1 MSNGYAWMVPL
12 LVLLPLIGAGLTLA
26 AAGRTAVQRVVSVTA
41 LSGMTVLAGVLLWAS
56 DTQGPQVMF
65 VGGWAAHEGIVL
77 VVDRLAALMVIVSTV
92 VTLAVLAYSIG
103 QGASGFDEESDGH
116 SPLPVFHPTLLVLAA
131 GVTTTFIS
139 GDLFHLY
146 VGFEMLLAAS
156 FVLLTLGGTA
166 ERVRA
171 GTTYVLVSLLSS
183 IIFLA
188 AIGLTYG
195 ATGTINLALLS
206 ERLGEI
212 APGTAALLQLMLLVA
227 FAVKAAVFPMSG
239 WLPDS
244 YPTAPAPVTA
254 VFAGLLT
261 KVGIYAMI
269 RTQTLL
275 FPGSSFA
282 DLLLVAALLTM
293 IVGILGAI
301 AQDDIKRM
309 LSFTLVSHIGF
320 LLFGIALGSTHG
332 LAAAIFYVVHHI
344 TVQTTLFLVLGLVE
358 RVGGSTDTT
367 RLGDLARISPLV
379 GVLFFVP
386 AMNMAGIPPFSGF
399 LGKVGLVQAGV
410 AEGSWLAL
418 LLVAGSVLTSLLT
431 LYAVA
436 KVWGRAFWSENA
448 RGITGQGPVR
458 GGHHDALGLGV
469 LAPTVALVAV
479 GLTLT
484 VVAGPLFDI
493 TTRSAVD
500 LVLREPYLNAVLGV
514 RAEAGL

>member
-1 MSNGYAWMVPL
+1 MSTAYSWMVPL
-12 LVLLPLIGAGLTLA
+12 LVVLPLIGAGLTLA
-26 AAGRTAVQRVVSVTA
+26 AAGRTAVQRAVSLTV
-41 LSGMTVLAGVLLWAS
+41 LSGMAVLAAVLLWAS
-56 DTQGPQVMF
+56 DTQGPQVML
-65 VGGWAAHEGIVL
+65 VGGWTATEGIVL
-77 VVDRLAALMVIVSTV
+77 VVDRLAALMVIVSTT
-92 VTLAVLAYSIG
+92 VTLAVLTYSIG
-103 QGASGFDEESDGH
+103 QGASSFDDESDGH
-116 SPLPVFHPTLLVLAA
+116 SPLPVFHPSLLVLAA

-156 FVLLTLGGTA
+156 FVLLTLGGTV

-183 IIFLA
+183 LIFLA
-188 AIGLTYG
+188 AIGMVYA

-206 ERLGEI
+206 QRMGEI
-212 APGTAALLQLMLLVA
+212 APGTAALLQVMLLIG

-275 FPGSSFA
+275 FPGGQFA

-309 LSFTLVSHIGF
+309 LTFTLVSHIGF
-320 LLFGIALGSTHG
+320 LIFGIALGSTHG
-332 LAAAIFYVVHHI
+332 LAAAIFYVIHHI
-344 TVQTTLFLVLGLVE
+344 TVQTTLFLVVGLVE
-358 RVGGSTDTT
+358 RVGGSSDST
-367 RLGDLARISPLV
+367 RLGDLARISPVV
-379 GVLFFVP
+379 GLLFFIP
-386 AMNMAGIPPFSGF
+386 AMNLAGIPPFSGF

-410 AEGSWLAL
+410 ADGSWLAL
-418 LLVAGSVLTSLLT
+418 VLVAGSVLTSLLT

-448 RGITGQGPVR
+448 KGITGRGPVR
-458 GGHHDALGLGV
+458 GGHHGALGVGV
-469 LAPTVALVAV
+469 LAPTTALVGV
-479 GLTLT
+479 GLALTL
-484 VVAGPLFDI
+484 VAGPLFDVA
-493 TTRSAVD
+493 TRAAVD
-500 LVLREPYLNAVLGV
+500 LMLREPYVVAVLGSGV
-514 RAEAGL
+514 TP

>member
-1 MSNGYAWMVPL
+1 MSPDYTPLVPL
-12 LVLLPLIGAGLTLA
+12 MVVLPLIGAGLTLA
-26 AAGRTAVQRVVSVTA
+26 AARRTAVQRAVSLTV
-41 LSGMTVLAGVLLWAS
+41 LVGMTGMAAVLLWAA
-56 DTQGPQVMF
+56 DTQGPQVVF
-65 VGGWAAHEGIVL
+65 VGGWTATEGIVL
-77 VVDRLAALMVIVSTV
+77 VVDRLAALMIIVSSV
-92 VTLAVLAYSIG
+92 VMLAVLSYSIG
-103 QGASGFDEESDGH
+103 QGASSFDEESDGQ
-116 SPLPVFHPTLLVLAA
+116 SPLPVFHPALLVLAA

-146 VGFEMLLAAS
+146 VGFEMLLSAS
-156 FVLLTLGGTA
+156 FVLLTLGGTV

-183 IIFLA
+183 LIFLA
-188 AIGLTYG
+188 AIGLVYA

-212 APGTAALLQLMLLVA
+212 SLGTVALLNLMLLIG

-239 WLPDS
+239 WLPES

-261 KVGIYAMI
+261 KVGVYAMI

-275 FPGSSFA
+275 FPQARFD

-320 LLFGIALGSTHG
+320 LIFGIALGSTHG
-332 LAAAIFYVVHHI
+332 LASAIFYVIHHI

-358 RVGGSTDTT
+358 RVGGSSDTT
-367 RLGDLARISPLV
+367 KLGDLARISPVV
-379 GVLFFVP
+379 GVLFFIP
-386 AMNMAGIPPFSGF
+386 AMNLAGIPPFSGF

-410 AEGSWLAL
+410 EQGSWLAL
-418 LLVAGSVLTSLLT
+418 VLVAGSVLTSLLT

-436 KVWGRAFWSENA
+436 RVWGRAFWSENVA
-448 RGITGQGPVR
+448 GVTGRGPLR
-458 GGHHDALGLGV
+458 GGHHMALGAGV
-469 LAPTVALVAV
+469 LVPTAALVVV
-479 GLTLT
+479 GLALT
-484 VVAGPLFDI
+484 VLAGPLFDVA
-493 TTRSAVD
+493 TRAAAD
-500 LVLREPYLNAVLGV
+500 LTLRDPYLVAVLGDGG
-514 RAEAGL
+514 RP